1 MVLASFGIDLET
13 SATAV
18 IATLN
23 NVGPGLAQVGP
34 VENFAGLHDVAK
46 VVLSL
51 CMVLGRLEFY
61 ALVVLLMP
69 SFWRR

>member
-1 MVLASFGIDLET
+1 LV
-13 SATAV
+13 
-18 IATLN
+18 TLN
-23 NVGPGLAQVGP
+23 NVGPGLGGVGP
-34 VENFAGLHDVAK
+34 YSDAAVTGFGSFHDAAK
-46 VVLSL
+46 VALSL